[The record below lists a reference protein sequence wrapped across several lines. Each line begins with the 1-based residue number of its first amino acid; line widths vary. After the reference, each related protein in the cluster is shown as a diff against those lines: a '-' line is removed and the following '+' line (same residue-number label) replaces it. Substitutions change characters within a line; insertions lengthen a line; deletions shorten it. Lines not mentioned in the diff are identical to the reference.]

1 MTFLVRL
8 KEPFVWVWLE
18 SFELLLLAVGIDDV
32 DDADDDTDIDDDGV
46 AAPSVAVAD

>member
-1 MTFLVRL
+1 M
-8 KEPFVWVWLE
+8 WVWLE

-32 DDADDDTDIDDDGV
+32 DDADDDTDIDDDDGV